1 MRSKRN
7 PSWLTQVKGM
17 DNMTKPKIIMDVDT
31 GTDDAV
37 ALTLAM
43 LGGEVELLGITTVN
57 GNLELKLTTDNT
69 LRVVDYCG
77 KGSEVKVYSGCEYPL
92 VSTLSPTSPQSLHP
106 IPKREGMK
114 VAFAMHSDHLPLPE
128 TNLRAQPKSAVLYL
142 VETVMA
148 AEPGTI
154 SIVALGP
161 LTNIATAMRAEPSF
175 ASRLKEIVLMGG
187 GDQVCNESAAAEFN
201 IWTDPE
207 AAEIILQSG
216 CKLSIIPLDA
226 THEAEITATEAD
238 EIAAIGGK
246 EARFVAD
253 VIRSRIGGYSLRDP
267 DLAAR
272 QAAPL
277 HDALALCYLLHPEC
291 ISRKI
296 ETVCHVDISG
306 GYAYGRTILDRRAN
320 LVMEKPNCTFALG
333 ANREWFLQWM
343 CGILKRAAQ

>member
-1 MRSKRN
+1 
-7 PSWLTQVKGM
+7 
-17 DNMTKPKIIMDVDT
+17 MTKPKIIMDVDT
-31 GTDDAV
+31 ATDDAV

-43 LGGEVELLGITTVN
+43 LGGEVELLGVTTVN

-77 KGSEVKVYSGCEYPL
+77 KGDQVKVYSGCEYPL
-92 VSTLSPTSPQSLHP
+92 VSTLSPTSAQSLHP
-106 IPKREGMK
+106 IPKREGTKM
-114 VAFAMHSDHLPLPE
+114 AFAMHGDHLPLPE
-128 TNLRAQPKSAVLYL
+128 TNLKPQAKGAVLWL
-142 VETVMA
+142 IETIMA
-148 AEPGTI
+148 AEPGSI

-187 GDQVCNESAAAEFN
+187 GDRVCNASPAAEFN

-207 AAEIILQSG
+207 AAEIVLQSG

-226 THEAEITATEAD
+226 THEAEISASEAD
-238 EIAAIGGK
+238 ELAAIGSK

-253 VIRSRIGGYSLRDP
+253 VIRGRIGGYSLRDP

-291 ISRKI
+291 VSKKL
-296 ETVCHVDISG
+296 EAVCHVDISG
-306 GYAYGRTILDRRAN
+306 GRAYGRTVVDRRAN
-320 LVMEKPNCTFALG
+320 LVSEAPNCTFALG
-333 ANREWFLQWM
+333 ADREWFLQWM
-343 CGILKRAAQ
+343 SGLLKQAALGS